1 MAMKTKVRLS
11 QVSGSIPTDS
21 ESAAASTSLALD
33 NAREILNHMASSIKR
48 IHGAATW
55 SAAASGSFST
65 NIYPASADGASLGF
79 TDKEWSDLYLADGG
93 IINLGEGQDVKLTHV
108 ADTGVLLNSTRQFQF
123 GDSGTYIHQ
132 AADGELD
139 IVSDGNI
146 DLAVGAAGVI
156 VRGTTPKVTIGDAGA
171 EDTFLVFDGNA
182 QDYRIGL
189 DDGTDK
195 LEIGVGATHGTTTA
209 ITVDSSQQVVVV
221 AATEATSTSDGA
233 FVSTGGL
240 SVAKSV
246 VIGDDLDL
254 LSDGAIMNIGST
266 SKFTLTAADA
276 NNAVVASANHR
287 LAFGNAGEY
296 VYGDGTDMKIISSGD
311 VDITATLVDV
321 TGAGTFSG
329 ILKTD
334 DTTEATSTTD
344 GSLQTDGGLS
354 VAKSAVIGDD
364 LDLLS
369 DGAIMNIGSTSKF
382 TITAADANNAVV
394 ASANHRLAFGDAG
407 EYIYGDGTD
416 MKIISSGD
424 VDVTATLFDVTG
436 GGAFSGNLTV
446 AGNLDVNG
454 TTTTLD
460 TANLTVEDSIIALGV
475 SGANGS
481 FSNVGDRAIIFARG
495 SAAHSFMPA
504 LNYGSDGVFE
514 LGTFSASAAS
524 GTMGSAQAGIS
535 LKAGALLPMASD
547 GGALGSTSLMWS
559 DAFLASG
566 AVINFNN
573 GDVTMTHS
581 ANTITVAGG
590 TTATAA
596 LTSTTIVAS
605 GIVKTDDTTEATSTT
620 DGSLQTDG
628 GLSVAKSAVIGDDL
642 DLLSDSAIINVGSTS
657 KFTLTDQAANN
668 CLMASANHRLAF
680 GDAGEYLT
688 GDGTNISVI
697 SSGDIILDPGGNNVL
712 PGGDSAD
719 DLGASGTAWRALYVD
734 AIDLNG
740 QGSIS
745 MGGTGRIDL
754 DADDDTSIRASS
766 DDIITFEAGGVDCV
780 NMAAT
785 GLQIPDDLK
794 LAFGTGNDAM
804 FEYDEDGTD
813 TLLYAGASLR
823 ISDDVK
829 LEFGTA
835 GDASIEYDEDG
846 TDQLRFALPSAGMV
860 LGGTTPKLVIG
871 DAGAEDT
878 MVVFDGNAQDYRIG
892 LDDGTDILEF
902 GVGATHGTTVSLKMD
917 ASLNVDVAG
926 HNGTV
931 GLKLG
936 GTVVGSTAAELNMLD
951 GSAKSTSSI
960 TIDDADALVVIDGN
974 TTKQIPAS
982 DISSYIIGKRQKAV
996 VSGSAVNADTNV
1008 ATGLADWSEANINAK
1023 EVYVNGQLMTP
1034 GNDAASNGDWYPG
1047 TGDNV
1052 KFEFAIQADDIIQ
1065 FVVWY

>member
-1 MAMKTKVRLS
+1 MAIKTKVRFT

-21 ESAAASTSLALD
+21 ESAAASTSLALSD
-33 NAREILNHMASSIKR
+33 LGNVLDHMASSIKR

-55 SAAASGSFST
+55 TAAASGSFST

-132 AADGELD
+132 AADGQLD

-209 ITVDSSQQVVVV
+209 ITVDASQQVVVV

-233 FVSTGGL
+233 LVSTGGL
-240 SVAKSV
+240 SVAKSA

-296 VYGDGTDMKIISSGD
+296 IYGDGTDMKVISSGD

-334 DTTEATSTTD
+334 DTTEATTATD

-369 DGAIMNIGSTSKF
+369 NGAILKVGNAQPF
-382 TITAADANNAVV
+382 TLTHSNANNTLLAT
-394 ASANHRLAFGDAG
+394 ANHRLAFGDAG
-407 EYIYGDGTD
+407 EYIAGDGTD

-446 AGNLDVNG
+446 GGNLDING
-454 TTTTLD
+454 TTTTID

-524 GTMGSAQAGIS
+524 GTMGAAQAGIS

-573 GDVTMTHS
+573 GDVTLTHS
-581 ANTITVAGG
+581 ANAITVAGG

-668 CLMASANHRLAF
+668 CLMAAANHRLAF

-754 DADDDTSIRASS
+754 DADDDTSIRASA
-766 DDIITFEAGGVDCV
+766 DDVITFEAGGSDIV
-780 NMAAT
+780 NIAST
-785 GLQIPDDLK
+785 GMKIADDK
-794 LAFGTGNDAM
+794 LLVFGDGNDAQ
-804 FEYDEDGTD
+804 FEYDEDGND
-813 TLLYAGASLR
+813 VLLYSGASFR

-829 LEFGTA
+829 LEFGAA
-835 GDASIEYDEDG
+835 GDASIEYDENG

-878 MVVFDGNAQDYRIG
+878 FLVFDGNAQDYRIG
-892 LDDGTDILEF
+892 LDDGTDKLEM
-902 GVGATHGTTVSLKMD
+902 GVGGTHGTTTSLTLD
-917 ASLNVDVAG
+917 SSRNVDIAA
-926 HNGTV
+926 HNGTI
-931 GLKLG
+931 GLSLG
-936 GTVVGSTAAELNMLD
+936 GTIVTSTASEINLLD
-951 GSAKSTSSI
+951 GGTSVGAGI
-960 TIDDADALVVIDGN
+960 TLADGDGIFVN
-974 TTKQIPAS
+974 DGGTSKLQPVS
-982 DISSYIIGKRQKAV
+982 DLASYIIGKRQKSI

-1008 ATGLADWSEANINAK
+1008 ATGLADWSEAELNAK

-1047 TGDNV
+1047 GGDNV
-1052 KFEFAIQADDIIQ
+1052 KFEFALLSDDIVQ